1 MTDQFYIQKVIEGDT
16 ESFRFLVDRYRDKAY
31 SVAFRVL
38 RNQLFTE
45 DVVQEAFLKAFRKI
59 DTFRGDAM
67 FSTWLMRIVVNES
80 IKVLRRK
87 KMEFEGHK
95 QMVDVDEAG
104 VNNSIKLLQ
113 EKEQRVFINKTLEQ
127 LPQREALVLQL
138 FYLDDLSIK
147 EMEEIMDIKY
157 DHIKVLL
164 YRARKRFYVLLKEEL
179 KHELKTII

>member
-16 ESFRFLVDRYRDKAY
+16 ESFRFLVDKYRDKAF

-38 RNQLFTE
+38 RNQLFAE

-95 QMVDVDEAG
+95 QMADVDEAG
-104 VNNSIKLLQ
+104 VNNSIKLLR